1 MEILSTY
8 DMVRWSK
15 TGDKWKDSG
24 NDF

>member
-8 DMVRWSK
+8 DMVGWSK